1 MTKKPKVWSAER
13 SQKQLFSD
21 AKTNAKAFNSIWS
34 LARKA
39 PLFLRKAK
47 YEGHGKNKRRALM
60 KNRFGV
66 EVPVPQRGNR
76 CLRSA
81 TFKALLSG
89 AAASAAEILG
99 EEGADL
105 KQDLNGEAKV
115 ASYLPKMTASAEILL
130 EHALSMYASTIFK
143 TAVSLKDDLKI
154 HTKVSHNGMLAAAD
168 IVNRDIFS
176 SVSFK
181 PSTYQVET
189 KVPKKR
195 AKKQPL
201 AADGEAPEPMVEA

>member
-1 MTKKPKVWSAER
+1 
-13 SQKQLFSD
+13 
-21 AKTNAKAFNSIWS
+21 
-34 LARKA
+34 
-39 PLFLRKAK
+39 
-47 YEGHGKNKRRALM
+47 
-60 KNRFGV
+60 
-66 EVPVPQRGNR
+66 
-76 CLRSA
+76 
-81 TFKALLSG
+81 
-89 AAASAAEILG
+89 
-99 EEGADL
+99 
-105 KQDLNGEAKV
+105 
-115 ASYLPKMTASAEILL
+115 MTASAEILL

>member
-1 MTKKPKVWSAER
+1 
-13 SQKQLFSD
+13 
-21 AKTNAKAFNSIWS
+21 
-34 LARKA
+34 
-39 PLFLRKAK
+39 
-47 YEGHGKNKRRALM
+47 M

-76 CLRSA
+76 CLR
-81 TFKALLSG
+81 LGHLQG
-89 AAASAAEILG
+89 ASVRCWRLPRRSWAKR
-99 EEGADL
+99 ADL

-154 HTKVSHNGMLAAAD
+154 HTKVTHNGMLAAAD
-168 IVNRDIFS
+168 IVISDIFI

-181 PSTYQVET
+181 QSTYQVET